1 MITGSGASMSVVI
14 VTHDDFH
21 SIARPVRHLQEQTV
35 RDRIELVI
43 VASSRERLGPA
54 LEPVIDAG
62 FHAVRVV
69 EHGAVGSR
77 GSAAASGV
85 RAARAPIVGFVENH
99 SYPASR
105 WAESLLRAH
114 EEPWAVVGP
123 GVENANPDTRTSR
136 VNFLLT
142 YGRWAGPLE
151 AGEVD
156 LLPFHNSAYKRD
168 WLDGYGVRLGAMLD
182 AEYWLQ
188 ADIRSRGG
196 RLYLE
201 PAARTAHTNEPR
213 FGASLRLFFG
223 QGRAFGSRRS
233 EAWSGPR
240 RAGYVLG
247 APAIPLMNLPRAL
260 RETGRSL
267 PGAQLAASVP
277 SILLHLA
284 AHGAGEA
291 AAYLTG
297 SDGDREFLV
306 THEFSHRPETGARS

>member
-1 MITGSGASMSVVI
+1 MKGGSGASMSVVI
-14 VTHDDFH
+14 VAHDGFH

-35 RDRIELVI
+35 RDRIELVV
-43 VASSRERLGPA
+43 VASSRERLGAELDSVAGP
-54 LEPVIDAG
+54 G
-62 FHAVRVV
+62 FHAVKLV
-69 EHGAVGSR
+69 EHGPVESR

-85 RAARAPIVGFVENH
+85 RAARAPIVAFVENH

-114 EEPWAVVGP
+114 EGPWAVVGP
-123 GVENANPDTRTSR
+123 SVENANPDTGTSR
-136 VNFLLT
+136 VNFLLA
-142 YGRWAGPLE
+142 YGRWTEPLE

-156 LLPFHNSAYKRD
+156 LLPFHNSAYKRE
-168 WLDGYGVRLGAMLD
+168 WLDGYGARLGAMLD
-182 AEYWLQ
+182 SEYWLQ
-188 ADIRSRGG
+188 ADIRTRGG

-201 PAARTAHTNEPR
+201 PAARTAHTNELR
-213 FGASLRLFFG
+213 LTTSLRLFFG
-223 QGRAFGSRRS
+223 QGRAFGRHRS
-233 EAWSGPR
+233 GAWSR
-240 RAGYVLG
+240 LRLAGYVLG

-260 RETGRSL
+260 REASRSM
-267 PGAQLAASVP
+267 PGARLAASLP

-306 THEFSHRPETGARS
+306 AHEFSHRPETGARS

>member
-1 MITGSGASMSVVI
+1 MSVVI
-14 VTHDDFH
+14 VTRDDFH
-21 SIARPVRHLQEQTV
+21 SIARPIRHLQEQTA

-43 VASSRERLGPA
+43 VAASRARLGAA
-54 LEPVIDAG
+54 LDSLAGSG
-62 FHAVRVV
+62 FHAVTLV
-69 EHGAVGSR
+69 ERDPVGSR
-77 GSAAASGV
+77 GSAAADGV

-99 SYPASR
+99 SYPAPR

-114 EEPWAVVGP
+114 EGPWAAVGP
-123 GVENANPDTRTSR
+123 QVENANPDTRTSR

-142 YGRWAGPLE
+142 YGTWAGPRE

-168 WLDGYGVRLGAMLD
+168 WLDGYGPRLGVMLD

-188 ADIRSRGG
+188 TDIRSRGG

-213 FGASLRLFFG
+213 LGTSLRLLYN

-233 EAWSGPR
+233 DAWSKVR

-260 RETGRSL
+260 RQAGRSM
-267 PGAQLAASVP
+267 AALGLMAALP
-277 SILLHLA
+277 SILLHLS
-284 AHGAGEA
+284 AHGVGEA

-297 SDGDREFLV
+297 REGDSEFLIA
-306 THEFSHRPETGARS
+306 HEFSHRPEVGARS